1 MDTWEKVKKAA
12 KNKHNWVLLVI
23 VLIGAILIAF
33 PTGKKTI
40 EGSKKE
46 KAAESTAQKADESTL
61 ESRLSSILGKVEGA
75 GDVSVMI
82 TYASSSEK
90 SLAYDTVEETNR
102 GTDSQDKLQKEA
114 VVSDGNPVILKED
127 YPAIQGVIVVAQGA
141 GDSKVQ
147 LNIINAVK
155 TVLGIDSYQVTVL
168 KKGI

>member
-1 MDTWEKVKKAA
+1 METWEKVKKLA

-23 VLIGAILIAF
+23 VIIGAILIVF

-46 KAAESTAQKADESTL
+46 TTTIAQKADESAL

-90 SLAYDTVEETNR
+90 SLAYDTVEETN
-102 GTDSQDKLQKEA
+102 GGETSQDKLQKEA
-114 VVSDGNPVILKED
+114 VVSGGNPVILKED
-127 YPAIQGVIVVAQGA
+127 YPTIQGVIVVAQGA
-141 GDSKVQ
+141 GNSEVQ